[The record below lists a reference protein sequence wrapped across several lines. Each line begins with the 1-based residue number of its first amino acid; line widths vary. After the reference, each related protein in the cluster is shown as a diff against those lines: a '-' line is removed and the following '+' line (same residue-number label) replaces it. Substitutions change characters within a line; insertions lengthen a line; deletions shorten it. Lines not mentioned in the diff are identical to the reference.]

1 MITCLSCVSNSFHG
15 IFLVIDGL
23 DELQADNGR
32 KFTLEIFAKLS
43 NSTSHGQW
51 HILTTSRLEV
61 DIDEAF
67 SGWTRMAMD
76 VEAVRHD
83 ITIHIGYRLDHD
95 EKLKKLKPDLKLKIK
110 ETLLQKCDGM

>member
-1 MITCLSCVSNSFHG
+1 LFHD

-32 KFTLEIFAKLS
+32 RFTLEMFAKISSS
-43 NSTSHGQW
+43 NL
-51 HILTTSRLEV
+51 HILTTSRLET
-61 DIDEAF
+61 DIEEAF
-67 SGWTRMAMD
+67 SEWTCIAMD

-95 EKLKKLKPDLKLKIK
+95 EKLKKLKPDLKLEIK
-110 ETLLQKCDGM
+110 EKLLQKCDGM